1 MLSRRS
7 TPMSLIQFKFQFRCQ
22 RLKQRCP
29 RRSTA
34 MSLIQFNPIE
44 PDTDS
49 AFETTLSRRS
59 TPISL
64 IQFKF
69 KFRCQRLKQR
79 CPRRS
84 TAMSLIQFNPIEPDT
99 DSAFETMLSRRSTPI
114 SLIQFKFKFRCQRL
128 KQRCPRRS
136 TAMSLIQFNPIEPDT
151 DSAFETMLSR
161 RSTPISLFQFKFKF
175 RCQRLKQRY
184 PRRST
189 ATSLIQHNPIEPD
202 TDSAFE
208 TMLSRRSTPSSLIQ
222 FKFKFRCQRLKQRCP
237 RRSTATSLIQHNP
250 IEPDSGA
257 NV

>member
-1 MLSRRS
+1 
-7 TPMSLIQFKFQFRCQ
+7 MSLIQFKFQFRCQ

-49 AFETTLSRRS
+49 AFETT
-59 TPISL
+59 
-64 IQFKF
+64 
-69 KFRCQRLKQR
+69 
-79 CPRRS
+79 
-84 TAMSLIQFNPIEPDT
+84 
-99 DSAFETMLSRRSTPI
+99 LSRRSTPI